1 MSFFNKIIDR
11 AKHGNHNSFKE
22 EKSPQQQ
29 QQHLQQQSQQQPEL
43 SKGDSN
49 RPLFGIHTP
58 HSSTSSSHATNSM
71 QEQPQSQLPKVQEEA
86 GSNNNHYATGYV
98 TPRQSQDLH
107 QNMDIDTPGKIE
119 PFFLSLFLCCLI
131 PQSN

>member
-1 MSFFNKIIDR
+1 
-11 AKHGNHNSFKE
+11 
-22 EKSPQQQ
+22 
-29 QQHLQQQSQQQPEL
+29 
-43 SKGDSN
+43 
-49 RPLFGIHTP
+49 
-58 HSSTSSSHATNSM
+58 M